1 MTEAVTPA
9 LNFDDVGHRYGRIA
23 AVDGF
28 SLTVDVGE
36 VVCLVGPSGCGKS
49 TTLRLA
55 AGLEELQHGRIS
67 IGGRIV
73 AGGGRTLPPEDRNT
87 GMVFQDF
94 ALFPHLKVID
104 NVMFGIRGRDAPD
117 KRRRAEQILEHVG
130 MARYAQTYPHELSGG
145 EQQRVALA
153 RALAPRPAL
162 MLMDEPFSGLDTQL
176 RDSIRDDT
184 LRVLAE
190 AMTPTLLVTHDPR
203 EAMRMADRVAD
214 MRAGCL
220 VQVGPPAEIY
230 SRPASLFVARFFGHV
245 NALDGLGQ
253 GGAVETVLGKVM
265 SGGPAIEGPVV
276 VGIRNEGL
284 SLGETGTSATVQSAR
299 VLGPYSV
306 VELLLN
312 GDTRLTAHIPGTR
325 PPSAGAAVKVDFDP
339 TQAFVFAKESLNR

>member
-1 MTEAVTPA
+1 M
-9 LNFDDVGHRYGRIA
+9 

-28 SLTVDVGE
+28 SLTVGAGE

-55 AGLEELQHGRIS
+55 AGLEELQHGKVS
-67 IGGRIV
+67 IGGSLV
-73 AGGGRTLPPEDRNT
+73 AGGGRSVPPEHRNT

-104 NVMFGIRGRDAPD
+104 NIMFGMRGRDAAD
-117 KRRRAEQILEHVG
+117 KRARAEKILDNIG
-130 MARYAQTYPHELSGG
+130 MTQYGHTFPHELSGG

-176 RDSIRDDT
+176 RDTVRDDT
-184 LRVLAE
+184 LSILAE
-190 AMTPTLLVTHDPR
+190 AATPTLLVTHDPR
-203 EAMRMADRVAD
+203 EAMRMADRVAV
-214 MRAGCL
+214 MRGGRL

-230 SRPASLFVARFFGHV
+230 SQPASLFVAGFFGHV
-245 NALDGLGQ
+245 NTLSGHAL
-253 GGAVETVLGKVM
+253 GGMVETAMGKLPA
-265 SGGPAIEGPVV
+265 GGFPTDGPVA

-284 SLGETGTSATVQSAR
+284 ALGETGPTATVQSAR

-306 VELLLN
+306 VALLLE
-312 GDTRLTAHIPGTR
+312 GGVRLTVHIPGTA
-325 PPSAGAAVKVDFDP
+325 PPAAGARVNVDFDRA
-339 TQAFVFAKESLNR
+339 QAFVFAKE